1 MKFTNGTPQG
11 WYLDPYGA
19 HEARWFS
26 AGSATALVRDG
37 SSESTDAPPDFP
49 FVGRLVPAPQP
60 EGELLHASGGQEDQ
74 SVRAA
79 WEIFVSTGGD

>member
-1 MKFTNGTPQG
+1 M
-11 WYLDPYGA
+11 A
-19 HEARWFS
+19 HHRGGISIRTGPTRRARFS